1 MKSEAHLSVTDLTM
15 AYDDLVIQKNLTF
28 EVQTGDIFVIMGGSG
43 CGKSTLLRHLIGLKK
58 PKTGS
63 ICYHGSDFWGLGP
76 DEKQAC
82 MRNWGILYQGGAL
95 WSSMTLAENIAV
107 PLNEYTDLSQR
118 QVDEVVALKLALVGL
133 EGFQDHYPAE
143 LSGGMRKR
151 AGLARAM
158 ALDPEILFCDEPSSG
173 LDPVSARRLD
183 ELIIELRESLGT
195 TVVVV
200 SHDLASIF
208 AIASNGLFLDVESR
222 TMLAIGTP
230 AEMLQTTTN
239 ERVKDFLTRGEEKDN

>member
-1 MKSEAHLSVTDLTM
+1 MNATAHITVSNLTM
-15 AYDDLVIQKNLTF
+15 AYDDLVIQQNLNF
-28 EVQTGDIFVIMGGSG
+28 EVQIGDIFVIMGGSG
-43 CGKSTLLRHLIGLKK
+43 CGKSTLLRHMIGLKK

-63 ICYHGSDFWGLGP
+63 ICYKGVDFWRQRP
-76 DEKQAC
+76 EEQQDC
-82 MRNWGILYQGGAL
+82 MRHWGILYQGGAL

-107 PLNEYTDLSQR
+107 PLNEYTDLSPR
-118 QVDEVVALKLALVGL
+118 QVDEVISLKLSLVGL
-133 EGFQDHYPAE
+133 EGLQNHYPSE

-158 ALDPEILFCDEPSSG
+158 ALDPDILFCDEPSSG

-183 ELIIELRESLGT
+183 ELIIELSESLGT

-208 AIASNGLFLDVESR
+208 AIASNGLFLDAESR
-222 TMLAIGTP
+222 TMLAVGTP
-230 AEMLQTTTN
+230 EQMLQAEADPRVN
-239 ERVKDFLTRGEEKDN
+239 EFLTRGEEKED